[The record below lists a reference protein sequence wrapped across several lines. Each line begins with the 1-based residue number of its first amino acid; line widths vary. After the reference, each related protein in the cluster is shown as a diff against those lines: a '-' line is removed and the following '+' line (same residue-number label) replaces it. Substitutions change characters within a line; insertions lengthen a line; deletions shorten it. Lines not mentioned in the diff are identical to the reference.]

1 VEVLTAYIF
10 RLFESSCILNILQAS
25 FEEAVLQGLASDGGL
40 FVPEV
45 IPSLPQN
52 WKDWVNLSFEE
63 LAFEILSLYI
73 SSAEI
78 PQDSLKA
85 IIRQAYS
92 TFRVPEITPTITLD
106 NKRKIHL
113 LELFHGPTFAF
124 KDIAL
129 QFFGNVLEF
138 FLRRRNETRSKAGQD
153 REHYIVV
160 GATSGDTGSAG
171 IAGLRGKKDI
181 SVFILFPTGRVS
193 PIQEAQMT
201 TVSDANGK
209 SPRTF
214 SRYGH
219 P

>member
-1 VEVLTAYIF
+1 M
-10 RLFESSCILNILQAS
+10 LNILQVS
-25 FEEAVLQGLASDGGL
+25 FEEAVLQGLAPDGGL

-45 IPSLPQN
+45 IPSLPPN
-52 WKDWVNLSFEE
+52 WKDWVNHSFED

-106 NKRKIHL
+106 DKRKIHL

-124 KDIAL
+124 KDVAL

-138 FLRRRNETRSKAGQD
+138 FLQRRNEKRTKAGQD

-171 IAGLRGKKDI
+171 IAGLRGKQDI

-209 SPRTF
+209 SPPTF